1 MAEEP
6 LVHILWLNSGL
17 GCDGDSVALTAAM
30 QPSIEDIVL
39 GTLPGLPRVAVHWL
53 LIDYQV
59 GDEFMQWFWKADRN
73 EIDPFVLVVEGSIP
87 NEEIKREGYWAAMGN
102 REEHGGRESQPMT
115 TSEWLER
122 LAPKAWAVLAVALV
136 VYLNAWRRRPN
147 AAERLVERYLSEN
160 RVVAD
165 WLGQPVKI
173 QLPERIGK
181 GAANDAI
188 QMPVTAQVTGPLGG
202 GEAHLT
208 LARVSG
214 AWEVLHAELDRSG
227 KVVSLSSE
235 S

>member
-1 MAEEP
+1 MKRFLNLPPWQSVGIFAGVVFGIY
-6 LVHILWLNSGL
+6 LVLAITVQARGGSQSSLA
-17 GCDGDSVALTAAM
+17 SVAGIA
-30 QPSIEDIVL
+30 
-39 GTLPGLPRVAVHWL
+39 
-53 LIDYQV
+53 
-59 GDEFMQWFWKADRN
+59 
-73 EIDPFVLVVEGSIP
+73 
-87 NEEIKREGYWAAMGN
+87 
-102 REEHGGRESQPMT
+102 
-115 TSEWLER
+115 
-122 LAPKAWAVLAVALV
+122 AWAVLAVALV
-136 VYLNAWRRRPN
+136 AYLNAWRRRPN

-188 QMPVTAQVTGPLGG
+188 QMPVTAQVTGPLGV